1 MVFQY
6 KQPKVIDAMKVTKDA
21 VTPIE
26 QFDAQGIGSEYA
38 KGFFSACFIEDMGLS
53 DER

>member
-6 KQPKVIDAMKVTKDA
+6 KQPKVIDAVKVTKDT